1 VPVEEKKTRTAG
13 ETRVL
18 PLPLRS
24 GAAGANMCSGTTVS
38 RSGIEVHLRG
48 PSRSSPVAFPMEAR
62 QAAVDAN
69 TGPASA
75 LSLRL
80 AAQAGPRL
88 RDHACMADFISFR
101 ASERGPVCSVLQSPG
116 VDDARS
122 PRKSSRIQFHRLVA
136 TLSRRPIGR
145 RRGLRDS
152 APFFFLFTPARQ
164 QGLIGWE
171 EWRELQPAGR

>member
-24 GAAGANMCSGTTVS
+24 AAAGANMCSGTIVS

-101 ASERGPVCSVLQSPG
+101 ASKRGPVCSVLQPPG

-122 PRKSSRIQFHRLVA
+122 
-136 TLSRRPIGR
+136 
-145 RRGLRDS
+145 
-152 APFFFLFTPARQ
+152 ARQ
-164 QGLIGWE
+164 GKAREFNSIGW
-171 EWRELQPAGR
+171 LQRSLADRLDDDVVSAIPLPSSSCSHQHGSRA

>member
-1 VPVEEKKTRTAG
+1 LKKKKLEPLVKLGSFHFRYALLLLVQTCAVVLLLAG
-13 ETRVL
+13 LELKFIYADR
-18 PLPLRS
+18 
-24 GAAGANMCSGTTVS
+24 
-38 RSGIEVHLRG
+38 
-48 PSRSSPVAFPMEAR
+48 PVAFPMEAR

-101 ASERGPVCSVLQSPG
+101 ASKRGPVCSVLQPPG

-122 PRKSSRIQFHRLVA
+122 
-136 TLSRRPIGR
+136 
-145 RRGLRDS
+145 
-152 APFFFLFTPARQ
+152 ARQ
-164 QGLIGWE
+164 GKAREFNSIGW
-171 EWRELQPAGR
+171 LQRSLADRLADDVVSAIPLPSSSCSHQHGSRA